1 MTRFKLVRL
10 GFAFIFF
17 IGVLCGP
24 WIAELLGDVASVA
37 PRGVPFASSDQLKPL
52 GTDHLGR
59 PVLGAI
65 LHGGQSLLLTAII
78 GGTLTTIFAAVLGS
92 FGALYPRLGVVIDTL
107 ADAIILVP
115 SVILMLLLTVIFP
128 EAGVWLLILTVAF
141 LGTPYAARVCA
152 AGAHNIAATGYVQ
165 AAQSLG
171 EPAWKIIVKDI
182 VPNMSYILR
191 SVWGLRII
199 EALYLLAIASFLG
212 VGNSLGQFA
221 WSTMVNENAQGIL
234 LNPWAVGAPAVL
246 LGLSSVV
253 ILSALGAAEA
263 TDISSQKKVAEYVR

>member
-10 GFAFIFF
+10 GFALIFF
-17 IGVLCGP
+17 ISVLCGP
-24 WIAELLGDVASVA
+24 WMAELIGDVASVS
-37 PRGVPFASSDQLKPL
+37 PQGVPFAPSEQVKPL

-59 PVLGAI
+59 PVFGAI

-78 GGTLTTIFAAVLGS
+78 GGTLTTIFAAILGS

-128 EAGVWLLILTVAF
+128 EAGIWLLILTVAF

-152 AGAHNIAATGYVQ
+152 AGAHNIVGTGYVQ
-165 AAQSLG
+165 AAQSMG
-171 EPAWKIIVKDI
+171 EPSWRIVVKDI
-182 VPNMSYILR
+182 IPNMSHILR

-212 VGNSLGQFA
+212 VGSSLGRFA

-234 LNPWAVGAPAVL
+234 LNPWAVVAPVTL

-253 ILSALGAAEA
+253 ILSLLGAAEA
-263 TDISSQKKVAEYVR
+263 TEISSQKKVADYAG

>member
-17 IGVLCGP
+17 ISVFCGP
-24 WIAELLGDVASVA
+24 WIAELIGDVASVS
-37 PRGVPFASSDQLKPL
+37 PQGVPFAPSEQVKPL

-59 PVLGAI
+59 PVFGAI
-65 LHGGQSLLLTAII
+65 MHGGQSLLLTAII
-78 GGTLTTIFAAVLGS
+78 GGTLTTIFAAILGS

-128 EAGVWLLILTVAF
+128 EAGIWLLILTVAF

-152 AGAHNIAATGYVQ
+152 AGAYNIAGTGYVQ
-165 AAQSLG
+165 AAQSMG
-171 EPAWKIIVKDI
+171 EPSWRIVVKDI
-182 VPNMSYILR
+182 IPNMSHILR

-212 VGNSLGQFA
+212 VGSSLGPFA

-234 LNPWAVGAPAVL
+234 LNPWAVVAPATL

-253 ILSALGAAEA
+253 ILSLPGAAEA
-263 TDISSQKKVAEYVR
+263 TEISSQKKVTDYAG